1 VVTMKSEKTVLR
13 LNIKKTASGTSY
25 VPSLSM
31 KDLEALNEKHRHC
44 HFPRKWRLASD
55 GSALILE

>member
-1 VVTMKSEKTVLR
+1 VVTTKIEKAVLR
-13 LNIKKTASGTSY
+13 LSIKKTGSGTSY

-31 KDLEALNEKHRHC
+31 KDLEALDEKHRRC
-44 HFPRKWRLASD
+44 RFPRKWRLSLD

>member
-1 VVTMKSEKTVLR
+1 MKSEKTVLR

-44 HFPRKWRLASD
+44 HFPRKWRLALD